1 MGGGAGV
8 SIHGRFRVATDNTV
22 SSTNTSQVTFCFIC
36 YILFTF
42 TRWVL
47 GGRPEKLDV
56 TSQFG
61 ICLFEFLLNV
71 DPY

>member
-22 SSTNTSQVTFCFIC
+22 SSTNMSQVTFCFIC

-47 GGRPEKLDV
+47 GGGPK
-56 TSQFG
+56 
-61 ICLFEFLLNV
+61 N
-71 DPY
+71 